1 MFDFSGSLK
10 GSDIFP
16 GKCKP
21 PPFHSHAGVRSD
33 GVQSILW
40 GLRYRIEPA
49 RRKQCSVGRNPQR
62 VEALAALAGDRDGST
77 DTPGPAPLT
86 GAALPTTPREAVP
99 GQISEHRR
107 RRQVPVRTGQRIR
120 HQSRRW
126 KIMALRI
133 SPQGEGG
140 DHCQSLFK
148 TGHPFPTSHPPPG
161 GIGDKKGQRRK
172 NSARPEEGIK
182 GGKQTQPQCTPGVLA
197 TLATPAKMV
206 QKQWALAK
214 IPKKIS
220 APSAPGAHFPPV
232 LATPLGGG
240 GGSDATP
247 PKKPV
252 SLQVG
257 HLVSG
262 YGPDQKRNGILRP
275 SPADAYPKGRFLHT
289 KLKKRS
295 HRIVLVRSPNNIHN
309 FLTYPPPRDIDPG

>member
-1 MFDFSGSLK
+1 MEDHGIAYQPTGGGRGSL
-10 GSDIFP
+10 SVTFQNRSSISYFP
-16 GKCKP
+16 
-21 PPFHSHAGVRSD
+21 
-33 GVQSILW
+33 
-40 GLRYRIEPA
+40 
-49 RRKQCSVGRNPQR
+49 
-62 VEALAALAGDRDGST
+62 
-77 DTPGPAPLT
+77 
-86 GAALPTTPREAVP
+86 
-99 GQISEHRR
+99 
-107 RRQVPVRTGQRIR
+107 
-120 HQSRRW
+120 
-126 KIMALRI
+126 
-133 SPQGEGG
+133 
-140 DHCQSLFK
+140 
-148 TGHPFPTSHPPPG
+148 PPPG

-197 TLATPAKMV
+197 TLATPAQMV

-262 YGPDQKRNGILRP
+262 YGPDHKRNGILRP

-289 KLKKRS
+289 NLKKRS